1 MESCFWDVGRMG
13 FSARLYIKEKK
24 YKNQTNLK
32 LCFLKEIKRHEKMKG
47 IDGERKGCNG
57 GEVCLFPYA
66 WHQIDI
72 EFKQGRKKSFERN

>member
-1 MESCFWDVGRMG
+1 MG

-32 LCFLKEIKRHEKMKG
+32 LCFLKEKEIKRHEKMKG

-57 GEVCLFPYA
+57 GEVCLFP
-66 WHQIDI
+66 
-72 EFKQGRKKSFERN
+72 

>member
-1 MESCFWDVGRMG
+1 MG

-66 WHQIDI
+66 
-72 EFKQGRKKSFERN
+72 